1 MTCETA
7 RSFEGELWAN
17 TSARLAVLDSR
28 NVEQFLRWLGFT
40 AGIVI
45 LVGTVVAVMKTL
57 LVPRRSWSLLS
68 AFVGRYGFRAFHS
81 VAIRMSSYDLADR
94 FLGFLAPT
102 VVIGILAALLASF
115 VVAFALLL
123 LPWADLTIGEAL
135 LESGSSIFTLGFLS
149 TAGPVPIT
157 IDVLGG
163 ATGMIFVALT
173 IGYLPPMYAEI
184 RRREALVKQ
193 LGVWT
198 GTPSWGPE
206 ILARFSLAGAVGRLP
221 RLYSSWDGWCAH
233 VADTHMKYPALTHFR
248 LPRSRNHWLIA
259 LLGVMDSAALDM
271 ALRPSSDHIDAR
283 LMLRQGASCLRDV
296 AYPIRRIEPG
306 PPEPGIDEADFH
318 RGVDRLISAG
328 FPVERSAG
336 EAWQEFVAI
345 RSDYAPLAYQLAFW
359 TMAAPAPWSGERAG
373 FPGLIDEPDA
383 PDIWSLT

>member
-1 MTCETA
+1 
-7 RSFEGELWAN
+7 
-17 TSARLAVLDSR
+17 
-28 NVEQFLRWLGFT
+28 VEQFLRWLGFI
-40 AGIVI
+40 AGIII

-81 VAIRMSSYDLADR
+81 IAIRLSSYDLADR

-123 LPWADLTIGEAL
+123 LPWADLTIVEAL

-149 TAGPVPIT
+149 TAGAVPIA

-206 ILARFSLAGAVGRLP
+206 ILARFSLAGAVSRLP
-221 RLYSSWDGWCAH
+221 GLYSSWDKWCAH

-248 LPRSRNHWLIA
+248 LPRSHNHWLIA
-259 LLGVMDSAALDM
+259 LLAVMDSAALDI
-271 ALRPSSDHIDAR
+271 ALRPSADHIDAR
-283 LMLRQGASCLRDV
+283 LMLRQGVSCMRDV
-296 AYPIRRIEPG
+296 AYPMRRIEPG
-306 PPEPGIDEADFH
+306 PPEPGIDQADFR
-318 RGVDRLISAG
+318 RGVDRLLAAG
-328 FPVERSAG
+328 FPAERSTDQ
-336 EAWQEFVAI
+336 AWQEFASI
-345 RSDYAPLAYQLAFW
+345 RSNYAPLAYQLAFW
-359 TMAAPAPWSGERAG
+359 TVAAPAPWSGERAG
-373 FPGLIDEPDA
+373 FPGLVDQPDA
-383 PDIWSLT
+383 PDTWSLA